1 MFIDEPALQCRE
13 PRAAQSPE
21 MQDDG
26 CGNLNRTHEGT
37 LGGTSTE
44 HERLRTSTNLRRRR
58 RQQYCTVHAAE
69 GLRASR
75 CMNPNGRKQQST
87 EHERLRR
94 DGSSIQLMCTST
106 GRHEGCW
113 KRMGV
118 LIHMCANVLFST
130 KTDASKNVHPIHG
143 SSNPLSM
150 NACKGTEVAF
160 NMGTAPHGRRHFS
173 IKKHIRLHIAKA
185 INRLT
190 FRIGPSSCQATIS
203 FEKTFP
209 YQFAF
214 TVHRSDRSCKL
225 WRLQHVHREW

>member
-106 GRHEGCW
+106 GRHEGCR

-118 LIHMCANVLFST
+118 LIHMCANVLFLMA
-130 KTDASKNVHPIHG
+130 TDASNSVHPNGRKQQSTEHERLRRDG
-143 SSNPLSM
+143 SSIQLMCTSTGRHEGFWKRMGVLICFNQIQKVPFRSHAIAAASVIRFTEAVIHIGR
-150 NACKGTEVAF
+150 NA
-160 NMGTAPHGRRHFS
+160 
-173 IKKHIRLHIAKA
+173 
-185 INRLT
+185 
-190 FRIGPSSCQATIS
+190 
-203 FEKTFP
+203 
-209 YQFAF
+209 
-214 TVHRSDRSCKL
+214 
-225 WRLQHVHREW
+225 

>member
-106 GRHEGCW
+106 GRHEGFW

-118 LIHMCANVLFST
+118 LISPMGQKFFSSRT
-130 KTDASKNVHPIHG
+130 EQASNNVHPIHG
-143 SSNPLSM
+143 SSDPHRQERMKAHLETHEIHEGPLV
-150 NACKGTEVAF
+150 E
-160 NMGTAPHGRRHFS
+160 
-173 IKKHIRLHIAKA
+173 
-185 INRLT
+185 NRCEY
-190 FRIGPSSCQATIS
+190 S
-203 FEKTFP
+203 
-209 YQFAF
+209 
-214 TVHRSDRSCKL
+214 KL
-225 WRLQHVHREW
+225 ECTSPF

>member
-106 GRHEGCW
+106 GRHEGFW

-118 LIHMCANVLFST
+118 LICFNQVQKVPFRSHAIAA
-130 KTDASKNVHPIHG
+130 ASVIRFTEAVIHIG
-143 SSNPLSM
+143 R
-150 NACKGTEVAF
+150 NA
-160 NMGTAPHGRRHFS
+160 
-173 IKKHIRLHIAKA
+173 
-185 INRLT
+185 
-190 FRIGPSSCQATIS
+190 
-203 FEKTFP
+203 
-209 YQFAF
+209 
-214 TVHRSDRSCKL
+214 
-225 WRLQHVHREW
+225 